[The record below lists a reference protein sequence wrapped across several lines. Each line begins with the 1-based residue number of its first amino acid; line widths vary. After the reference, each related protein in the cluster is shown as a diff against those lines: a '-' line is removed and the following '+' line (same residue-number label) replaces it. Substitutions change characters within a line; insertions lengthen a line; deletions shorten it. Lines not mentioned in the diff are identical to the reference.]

1 MSDLSRRSFLHG
13 SALIGVSVAAA
24 AMTPMAAKAAAPKTA
39 RSLKE
44 VLAMSDVDIAKNS
57 EVVQSAYDT
66 IVNVAKK
73 IHNSSLRSTVLS
85 ILENPNPTI
94 AEGNESQILSS
105 LKKENLIAQ
114 NAQKVFPAISDSK
127 HSPQP
132 FWSAP
137 GSGYGSHHAYP
148 GGLATHTALNV
159 VSAQALYENYRHIN
173 NLELD
178 WDDAVGGEILHDLHK
193 PWVFQWE
200 KNHSCRVEQP
210 LAGAGEHHVLSV
222 AESIKRGINPSFVV
236 AQACAHEHPS
246 SKQGEAL
253 VVGWL
258 KAASII
264 AGVDPVKYGLLAADL
279 KTIPLPRRM
288 EGYVVHLADHDWV
301 ISSSACQWS
310 VQALKDLAKE
320 QYAITEEAAFNSFRN
335 YVLANLTAMRLYG
348 ILSSQGRKAFAAD
361 VARVIRL

>member
-1 MSDLSRRSFLHG
+1 MSTFSRRNFLQG
-13 SALIGVSVAAA
+13 STLLGISVAAA
-24 AMTPMAAKAAAPKTA
+24 AMTPIAAAAAAPKSCRTI
-39 RSLKE
+39 KE
-44 VLAMSDVDIAKNS
+44 VLSMSEVDMAKNS
-57 EVVQSAYDT
+57 DVVQSAHKTIASAANKIKDT
-66 IVNVAKK
+66 
-73 IHNSSLRSTVLS
+73 SLRKLILS
-85 ILENPNPTI
+85 ILDNPAPTI
-94 AEGNESQILSS
+94 AQGNEASILSA
-105 LKKENLIAQ
+105 LKNENLIA
-114 NAQKVFPAISDSK
+114 ADAKSVFPRIRNK
-127 HSPQP
+127 TQSPQP

-159 VSAQALYENYRHIN
+159 VSAQALYENYCLIN

-200 KNHSCRVEQP
+200 KDRSCRVEKT
-210 LAGAGEHHVLSV
+210 LAGTGEHHVLSI
-222 AESIKRGINPSFVV
+222 AESIKRGVKPSLVV

-264 AGVDPVKYGLLAADL
+264 AGVDPVKRGLLASNQETL
-279 KTIPLPRRM
+279 PLPRRM

-310 VQALKDLAKE
+310 VQALKKLAQE
-320 QYAITEEAAFNSFRN
+320 QYNISDEATFNAFRN
-335 YVLANLTAMRLYG
+335 YVLSNLTAMRLYG
-348 ILSSQGRKAFAAD
+348 ILSSQGPKAFAND
-361 VARVIRL
+361 VARVIKL